1 HRLSH
6 GACRCRLG
14 DAGPPAGLVLA
25 GLFRQ
30 GTQRALGHWHR
41 VLALCRCGVA
51 DLVLHLLHHPAS
63 RLAMAKTVMT
73 GYGVEHPAPF
83 TGMVPHWLLF
93 GALLAAPAS
102 WFVQLCAG
110 YGLTAQACFPRET
123 LLPNGLAISH
133 TVWPGS
139 LALNLGAAAVAVIS
153 LLVSL
158 RIWL

>member
-1 HRLSH
+1 
-6 GACRCRLG
+6 
-14 DAGPPAGLVLA
+14 
-25 GLFRQ
+25 
-30 GTQRALGHWHR
+30 
-41 VLALCRCGVA
+41 
-51 DLVLHLLHHPAS
+51 
-63 RLAMAKTVMT
+63 MAKTVMT

-83 TGMVPHWLLF
+83 TGMVPRWLLF
-93 GALLAAPAS
+93 GALLAAPAA
-102 WFVQLCAG
+102 WLVQLCAG

-158 RIWL
+158 RIWLRTRQEVPSAHGLIEGTEGRTRFLAVWGFWTGVWFAIGILFNTVAMLELTVCGA